1 MVYNK
6 FYFPCTWTVL
16 IDKAGIR
23 QTNKLTNIQIRQPIN
38 PQTNKVILALVT
50 SLIGLSYM
58 I

>member
-6 FYFPCTWTVL
+6 FYFPYTVL

-23 QTNKLTNIQIRQPIN
+23 QTNKLTNIQMRQPIN
-38 PQTNKVILALVT
+38 PQTNKGIPTLVT

>member
-1 MVYNK
+1 MVNNK
-6 FYFPCTWTVL
+6 FYFPSTWTVL
-16 IDKAGIR
+16 IDKGGIR

-38 PQTNKVILALVT
+38 PQTNKVIPALVT